1 MKKIFSFLFLILA
14 YDTATVAQ
22 DMSDSQRTMLLL
34 LKDAQAIPSITRE
47 MAYLNGKKTDFKF
60 KRTISPS
67 LHIYLFEFSSPKDQQ
82 EQLLQTA
89 RQNPLVS
96 MAQFDHPVTERSLP
110 NDPEFGYLWNMQNTG
125 QNGGKAGADIDAA
138 HAWNITTGGLT
149 AAGDTIVVAVVDK
162 GFDLSHEDL
171 SYWKNYAEIPGNGI
185 DDDLNGYTDDY
196 KGWNSKDGTDN
207 LPVADHG
214 THVCGIAG
222 AKGNNGTGV
231 VGVNWNLKLMPV
243 SYGSSSNFESNVIAA
258 YAYIFDQRK
267 LYNKSKG
274 TKGAFIVASNSS
286 FGIDSAK
293 AADHPLWC
301 AMYDSLGAVGVLSAG
316 ATNNYLD
323 VNVDIGGDIPTSC
336 SSNWLIS
343 VTNTT
348 NKDEKNAGAAYGAA
362 SIDLGAPGTNI
373 ASTVP
378 ISGYT
383 FLSGT
388 SMSTPHVAGAV
399 ALMFSAAC
407 KEFIINYKTD
417 PAGMALLVKDSL
429 LHAVD
434 VIPALAGKTVSGG
447 RLNLYKSVRSM
458 KRYCGPDEPSISNPL
473 FDILA
478 IYPVP
483 AFDEVTIDYTS
494 DVPAFIYITSVLGQ
508 EIIKIPCNVSDK
520 GTIQRAQLS
529 LAGLSKGIY
538 FITLRGSDKKTKSI
552 KVVL

>member
-1 MKKIFSFLFLILA
+1 MP
-14 YDTATVAQ
+14 
-22 DMSDSQRTMLLL
+22 QRGMLLL
-34 LKDAQAIPSITRE
+34 LKDAQAVPSITRE
-47 MAYLNGKKTDFKF
+47 MAYLNGTKTGFKF
-60 KRTISPS
+60 KRTISQS
-67 LHIYLFEFSSPKDQQ
+67 LHIYLFELSSPKDQQ
-82 EQLLQTA
+82 EQLLQTV
-89 RQNPLVS
+89 RQHPLVR
-96 MAQFDHPVTERSLP
+96 MAQFDHPVTIRALP
-110 NDPEFGYLWNMQNTG
+110 NDPELGYLWNMQNTG
-125 QNGGKAGADIDAA
+125 QNGGKAGADIHAPD
-138 HAWNITTGGLT
+138 AWNIATGGLT
-149 AAGDTIVVAVVDK
+149 ADGDTIVVAVVDK

-171 SYWKNYAEIPGNGI
+171 SYWKNYFEVPGNGI
-185 DDDLNGYTDDY
+185 DDDLNGYIDDY
-196 KGWNSKDGTDN
+196 KGWNSEDGTGN
-207 LPVADHG
+207 LPIADHG

-243 SYGSSSNFESNVIAA
+243 SYGSGSNFESNVIAA

-293 AADHPLWC
+293 AVDHPLWC
-301 AMYDSLGAVGVLSAG
+301 AMYDSLGTVGVLSAG
-316 ATNNYLD
+316 ATNNYLN
-323 VNVDIGGDIPTSC
+323 VNVEIGGDIPTSC
-336 SSNWLIS
+336 SSNWLIA

-348 NKDEKNAGAAYGAA
+348 NRDEKNSGAAYGPV

-378 ISGYT
+378 INGYT

-407 KEFIINYKTD
+407 KEFIIKYKAD
-417 PAGMALLVKDSL
+417 PAGMARLVKDSL

-434 VIPALAGKTVSGG
+434 MIPALAGKTVSGG

-458 KRYCGPDEPSISNPL
+458 KTYCGPDEPSVPNPL

-478 IYPVP
+478 VYPVP
-483 AFDEVTIDYTS
+483 SFDELTIDYTS
-494 DVPAFIYITSVLGQ
+494 DVPASIYITSVLGQ
-508 EIIKIPCNVSDK
+508 EVVKVPCTINDK
-520 GTIQRAQLS
+520 GTLQRTQLS

-538 FITLRGSDKKTKSI
+538 FISLRSSDKKTKSI